1 MAVAAVELA
10 ESYQRQG
17 RVVTALNGDVL
28 VVIVMALVMLINI
41 AHLTLN
47 PITRPQNV
55 AHSLE
60 ASRRVSAAGN

>member
-1 MAVAAVELA
+1 VVAGRGRLRRGAAAVLSA
-10 ESYQRQG
+10 
-17 RVVTALNGDVL
+17 VNGDVL